1 LQQGIELFQVKIS
14 TKSRMNKLF
23 THTQA
28 NTQIR
33 VSALGFQPS
42 VDQEKAPFSDCFYP
56 GFRFTHV
63 GFSPRFFV

>member
-1 LQQGIELFQVKIS
+1 
-14 TKSRMNKLF
+14 MNKLF

-63 GFSPRFFV
+63 GFSPRFFD